1 MIGESMTTLY
11 DKKDDLFEGAWDDKQ
26 TEDYVGQWGELP
38 LHQKIPEFC
47 HLLPSETVL
56 DIGCG
61 SGATVRAI
69 ASILTTGHVTGI
81 DPTSRMVEI
90 ATDITAK
97 DADYQRMTF
106 LQAGAERIPVES
118 GSCDLVVAVNTLHHW
133 VDIDAGLDEV
143 LRVLKSS
150 GRFVAIDDL
159 WEEAIEYAQEY
170 TGDEQ
175 GSSSEHAL
183 KTRGGIVTL
192 LDSKGFSNISDCE
205 HREPD
210 ATASIITGYKI

>member
-1 MIGESMTTLY
+1 MIGENMTTLY

-56 DIGCG
+56 DI
-61 SGATVRAI
+61 

-81 DPTSRMVEI
+81 DPTPRMVEI

-192 LDSKGFSNISDCE
+192 LDSKGFSNISDGE